1 MAAGNSSVSGDK
13 YVTIDADRLWRRHV
27 EMARFGAT
35 ARGGVNRLALT
46 QVDIEAHVLLAGWA
60 ADRGFA
66 VFIDDTGNMFIRRP
80 GSEPDA
86 APVTSGSHCD
96 TQPTGGRFDGIF
108 GVLAALEALEAIDDA
123 DVVTRRPLEAAVW
136 NNEEGV
142 RFTPSFMGSSIYA
155 GSVPLETMLT
165 ATDCDGITMGSAVQ
179 SLKAALP
186 DAGHRALG
194 MPIAAFVEAHI
205 EQGPEL
211 EAAGETIGVVTGM
224 QGTRKFAIEV
234 SGDEAHAGTTP
245 RRHRRDAFVEAV
257 AVVNALHDLFHDAA
271 DTVRFTIGQ
280 FDVYPGALAVVPG
293 RVSFSIDFRHPE
305 QETLDQLGD
314 QVGALCQQI
323 VERCTVT
330 VDEPSRAKPLQFTGI
345 VPEAIERAAKRRS
358 YRYRHI
364 YSGAGHDARHLAGI
378 CPSGMIFVP
387 CEKGISHNE
396 LENASP
402 SDLAAGAQVVAD
414 VLVDLANGL

>member
-1 MAAGNSSVSGDK
+1 MAEKSAAPKENK
-13 YVTIDADRLWRRHV
+13 YAAIDADRLWRRHV

-46 QVDIEAHVLLAGWA
+46 QVDIDAHVQLAHWA
-60 ADRGFA
+60 SERGFS
-66 VFIDDTGNMFIRRP
+66 VFVDDTGNMFIRRP

-123 DVVTRRPLEAAVW
+123 KLVTRRPLEAAVW

-155 GSVPLETMLT
+155 GSVPLNTMLA
-165 ATDCDGITMGSAVQ
+165 ATDSDGVNMGSAVQ
-179 SLKAALP
+179 SLRAALP
-186 DAGHRALG
+186 NAGHRPLG
-194 MPIAAFVEAHI
+194 DPIAAFVEAHI

-224 QGTRKFAIEV
+224 QGTRKFVIEV

-245 RRHRRDAFVEAV
+245 RKHRRDAFVEAI
-257 AVVNALHDLFHDAA
+257 AVVNALHELFHDEA

-293 RVSFSIDFRHPE
+293 RVNFGIDFRHPE
-305 QETLDQLGD
+305 QETLDRLGD
-314 QVGALCQQI
+314 QVGPLCQQV
-323 VERCTVT
+323 VERCSVT
-330 VDEPSRAKPLQFTGI
+330 VDEPSRATPLHFAGI
-345 VPEAIERAAKRRS
+345 VPEAIERATKRRG
-358 YRYRHI
+358 YPYRHI
-364 YSGAGHDARHLAGI
+364 YSGAGHDARHMAGV

-396 LENASP
+396 AENAEP

-414 VLVDLANGL
+414 VLVDLANSV

>member
-1 MAAGNSSVSGDK
+1 MAAGNSAVSTGK
-13 YVTIDADRLWRRHV
+13 YASIDADRLWRRHV

-35 ARGGVNRLALT
+35 IRGGVNRLALT
-46 QVDIEAHVLLAGWA
+46 QVDVEAHVVLAEWA
-60 ADRGFA
+60 TERGFA
-66 VFIDDTGNMFIRRP
+66 VFVDDTGNMFIRRP
-80 GSEPDA
+80 GSELDV

-123 DVVTRRPLEAAVW
+123 DLVTRRPLEAAIW

-155 GSVPLETMLT
+155 GSIPLETMLA
-165 ATDCDGITMGSAVQ
+165 ATDSDGITMGSAVQ
-179 SLKAALP
+179 ALKAAIP
-186 DAGHRALG
+186 SAGHRALG
-194 MPIAAFVEAHI
+194 TPIAAFVEAHI

-224 QGTRKFAIEV
+224 QGTRKFVIEL

-257 AVVNALHDLFHDAA
+257 AVVNKLHDLFHDAA

-305 QETLDQLGD
+305 QETLDRLGD
-314 QVGALCQQI
+314 QVGPLCQQT

-330 VDEPSRAKPLQFTGI
+330 VDEPSRAKPLHFTGI
-345 VPEAIERAAKRRS
+345 VPEAIERAAKRRN
-358 YRYRHI
+358 YPYRHI

-387 CEKGISHNE
+387 CENGISHNE
-396 LENASP
+396 AENASP
-402 SDLAAGAQVVAD
+402 SDLAAGTQVVAD
-414 VLVDLANGL
+414 VLVDLANSV